1 MSAASDLA
9 PGHCQEAR
17 QATAIKRKD
26 NPYAPKWLSRNCGG
40 LKPNAKPGVSQ
51 AKRKKYSSLRKYSNP
66 HQRNGK
72 TNQPNALGQGEK
84 IKPDQPTGV
93 APGVRGVECG
103 GTHKAPEN
111 AEHKAAEAW
120 SRCAGAGLSLLVLLR
135 VEDWHRMRSVQF
147 ALFASGLGQT
157 ASRPHQSPKLLVA
170 PAGSPPSSYASS
182 PTE

>member
-72 TNQPNALGQGEK
+72 TNQPNAPVKRLSQRRARTTKSAIQNANTNHSASAPAEK
-84 IKPDQPTGV
+84 I
-93 APGVRGVECG
+93 
-103 GTHKAPEN
+103 
-111 AEHKAAEAW
+111 
-120 SRCAGAGLSLLVLLR
+120 
-135 VEDWHRMRSVQF
+135 VQKN
-147 ALFASGLGQT
+147 S
-157 ASRPHQSPKLLVA
+157 SRPAAMSR
-170 PAGSPPSSYASS
+170 PSAR
-182 PTE
+182 PE